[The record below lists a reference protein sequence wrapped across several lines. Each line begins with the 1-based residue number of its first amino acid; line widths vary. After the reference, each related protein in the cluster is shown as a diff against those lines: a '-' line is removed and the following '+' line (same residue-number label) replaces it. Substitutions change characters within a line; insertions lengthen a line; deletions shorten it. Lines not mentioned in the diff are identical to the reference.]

1 MDGSALSRVLF
12 SRDRLVRARCRLS
25 GPRAIQPTASERPG
39 YMSLHNDNLTER
51 NRALTND
58 VAVLETIARLAL
70 ESARNRVT
78 YFARL
83 AAIARY
89 GTRVQC
95 PDIDHAVLLASI
107 EQLSEQYEREAR
119 TQEDGLRATYALH
132 ALHKGDEWARLS
144 SAMH

>member
-1 MDGSALSRVLF
+1 
-12 SRDRLVRARCRLS
+12 
-25 GPRAIQPTASERPG
+25 
-39 YMSLHNDNLTER
+39 MSLHNDNLTER
-51 NRALTND
+51 NRALAND
-58 VAVLETIARLAL
+58 VAVLESIARLAL

-119 TQEDGLRATYALH
+119 MQEESLRAACALH
-132 ALHKGDEWARLS
+132 ALDKEEEWARLS
-144 SAMH
+144 NAVH